1 MTTTLP
7 RLVEDANPHDL
18 EYPDIPSIPE
28 ENEEDSTSS
37 RGSPI
42 NFQEFSPDIDYPP
55 VKPWKGI
62 LKKTTSATWNID
74 QQPTYKWILM
84 MCILTITKIS
94 ALSEGL
100 VYRKRAIRNI
110 FYLIRI
116 KAPREVHWLP
126 DSYYR
131 PQAMCYYIYQPNCF
145 HGKGNCFAFYK

>member
-28 ENEEDSTSS
+28 ENEEDSASS

-74 QQPTYKWILM
+74 S
-84 MCILTITKIS
+84 TINIQVNFNDVHLNNHENQRS
-94 ALSEGL
+94 ERGLS
-100 VYRKRAIRNI
+100 V
-110 FYLIRI
+110 
-116 KAPREVHWLP
+116 
-126 DSYYR
+126 
-131 PQAMCYYIYQPNCF
+131 
-145 HGKGNCFAFYK
+145 